1 MRIIPIIENARVDEF
16 ENERGLS
23 LYIESNGK
31 KILFDTGET
40 DKVVKNLEKL
50 KIDIHKIDYFII
62 SHGHKDHMGGLVY
75 LLEEGIA
82 PEKVIVKDGALSTFQ
97 FKCILEK
104 EIGLSREKL
113 ERIKGVSKVKVD
125 KVYELE
131 NNIYLVSPNK
141 KSSLLYYKEGERED
155 FSHEMSLV
163 IVEEDRLNIV
173 VGCCHLGIES
183 LIDFIKVNFSEDII
197 NSLSGGLHTRNLIFK
212 PLALFKHMELMKKS
226 GIKKIFLGHCTG
238 KYTTAI
244 MKKYIIGVEKL
255 VTGRVYDI

>member
-1 MRIIPIIENARVDEF
+1 MRIIPVIENTKIDEF
-16 ENERGLS
+16 ESERGLS

-40 DKVVKNLEKL
+40 DKVVNNLERL
-50 KIDIHKIDYFII
+50 KIDVHEIDYFII

-75 LLEEGIA
+75 LLEKGIN

-97 FKCILEK
+97 FKCVLEK
-104 EIGLSREKL
+104 EIGLSRERL
-113 ERIKGVSKVKVD
+113 MGIKGINKVKVD
-125 KVYELE
+125 KVYKLE
-131 NNIYLVSPNK
+131 DNIYLISPNK
-141 KSSLLYYKEGERED
+141 KSSLLYYKEGKRDD

-173 VGCCHLGIES
+173 VGCCHLGVES
-183 LIDFIKVNFSEDII
+183 LIDFIKVNFSEYII

-212 PLALFKHMELMKKS
+212 PLALFKYMGLMKRS
-226 GIKKIFLGHCTG
+226 GVKKYLLGHCTG
-238 KYTTAI
+238 KYTIAV
-244 MKKYIIGVEKL
+244 MKKYIMGVEKL